1 MFRWKSR
8 RCLATLAVLG
18 MGFLASAGSARAQA
32 GDEGRNYDARVL
44 WARQA
49 GEAAVPDAA
58 QNAAEERLRAAM
70 PDLLV
75 SHHPETGALRSIYN
89 PAGVLTGPAP
99 ADSDL
104 LERALAWLEENAG
117 LLGLSATDLADVE
130 VTDRVRGKEDGTTHL
145 YLRQRLGG
153 LAVYNGQIQ
162 VHFDHEGRILAVSN
176 DFLPDLAL
184 GAKDREPA
192 LSAAGAVESAA
203 KHLGVSLLAAPS
215 ETGKPEG
222 VEHRTRVDVTGL
234 SLEPV
239 EARLMLLPVRRA
251 DARLV
256 WNFQIHTLDS
266 QHAYD
271 MTVDAATGEV
281 LTRFDWVA
289 SDTYRVYPKPV
300 ESPNHTAPLPPADG
314 RVLLA
319 NPAFTASSPFAWH
332 DTNGVPGAEFTIMRG
347 NNVHAYEDSD
357 ANNLPP
363 AVEPNCGI
371 TLSCDFPINLAGAP
385 NTYRPAAVANLF
397 YWNNLIHDVQLQYG
411 FTSAAGNFQVNTY
424 GGGGLGNDDVR
435 AEAQDGGGLNNAN
448 FFTPP
453 DGQRPRMQMFL
464 WNTAVPQKDG
474 DLDSGIIVH
483 EYGHG
488 ISNRLVGGPAN
499 VNCLTNAQR
508 PSEGLSDWWA
518 LAYTHETG
526 DQGTDPRG
534 IGTYALNQ
542 PVNGPGIRTQ
552 RYSTDPAVNTWTYAS
567 IAGMAIPHGVGSVWA
582 QGAWEVYW
590 KLVDRWG
597 FDPNLYNAGGGRG
610 NQRAML
616 YVNEGL
622 KFTACNPTFT
632 QVRDGILQAASVN
645 YGGVD
650 VCRMWKAFAA
660 FGLGTNA
667 TSGGPNSTAAV
678 NGFLTPASCNCL
690 YDPLRPEI
698 VRVTDPVNT
707 SFNISCPAGKK
718 VVGGGCQDDFTSTK
732 LRTSAPVGDTAWSCT
747 FETNPGSLTG
757 YALCDDVPVDNCYG
771 YEIVSTTT
779 TTSNVAFLKCPANK
793 VVLGGGC
800 RDNLNS
806 TILQS
811 TYPWDDDGWVCNWT
825 GLGNLTA
832 YAICGSAGLDNGRT
846 INRVTETVS
855 NVAFTACPAGKKIV
869 SGGCQDDFTSTE
881 LESSYPWNDNGWVC
895 NWVTNPGSL
904 EVYTIC
910 EDP

>member
-1 MFRWKSR
+1 MFRPR
-8 RCLATLAVLG
+8 RGVVTAALLLVG
-18 MGFLASAGSARAQA
+18 ASAALAQ
-32 GDEGRNYDARVL
+32 GGNEGRNYDARVA
-44 WARQA
+44 WAREKA
-49 GEAAVPDAA
+49 MVAVPDAA
-58 QNAAEERLRAAM
+58 QASAEDQLRAAM
-70 PDLLV
+70 PGLLV
-75 SHHPETGALRSIYN
+75 SHQPETGALRSLYN
-89 PAGVLTGPAP
+89 PAGPLTGPA
-99 ADSDL
+99 AGDS
-104 LERALAWLEENAG
+104 LERALSWLEENAA
-117 LLGLSATDLADVE
+117 LLGLSAGDLADAE
-130 VTDRVRGKEDGTTHL
+130 VTDRVAGKEDGVTHL
-145 YLRQRLGG
+145 YLRQRQGG
-153 LAVYNGQIQ
+153 LAVYNGQLQ
-162 VHFDHEGRILAVSN
+162 VHLDREGRILAVNN

-184 GAKDREPA
+184 GVKSTEPSLTA
-192 LSAAGAVESAA
+192 AQAVASAAR
-203 KHLGVSLLAAPS
+203 HLGVRLLAQPS
-215 ETGKPEG
+215 EAGKPQG
-222 VEHRTRVDVTGL
+222 VERVTRVDAVGL
-234 SLEPV
+234 SREPI
-239 EARLMLLPVRRA
+239 EARLMLLPVQRA

-266 QHAYD
+266 QHVYD
-271 MTVDAATGEV
+271 MTVDAAKGEV
-281 LTRFDWVA
+281 LTRLDWVA
-289 SDTYRVYPKPV
+289 SDTYRAYPKPV
-300 ESPNHTAPLPPADG
+300 ESPNHTPLPPADG

-319 NPAFTASSPFAWH
+319 NPAFLLSSPFAWH
-332 DTNGVPGAEFTIMRG
+332 DTNGAAGAEFTIMRG

-357 ANNLPP
+357 ANGLPP
-363 AVEPNCGI
+363 AVQPDCGV

-385 NTYRPAAVANLF
+385 STYRPAAVANLF
-397 YWNNLIHDVQLQYG
+397 YWNNLIHDVQSQYG

-424 GGGGLGNDDVR
+424 GAGGLGNDDVR
-435 AEAQDGGGLNNAN
+435 AEAQDGGGINNAN
-448 FFTPP
+448 FLTPP
-453 DGQRPRMQMFL
+453 DGQRPRMQMYL

-488 ISNRLVGGPAN
+488 ISNRLVGGPAI
-499 VNCLTNAQR
+499 VTCLQNAQQ
-508 PSEGLSDWWA
+508 PGEGLSDWWS

-526 DQGTDPRG
+526 DQGTDARG

-597 FDPNLYNAGGGRG
+597 FDANLYNAAGGKG

-622 KFTACNPTFT
+622 KFTACSPTFT

-650 VCRMWKAFAA
+650 VCRMWRAFAG

-678 NGFLTPASCNCL
+678 NGFQTPARCDCL
-690 YDPLRPEI
+690 YAPFRPEI

-707 SFNISCPAGKK
+707 AFNISCPAGKK

-732 LRTSAPVGDTAWSCT
+732 LRTSAPSGDTAWSCS

-771 YEIVSTTT
+771 HEIVSTTT

-800 RDNLNS
+800 RDNLNG
-806 TILQS
+806 TVLE
-811 TYPWDDDGWVCNWT
+811 TTEPWGDDGWVCNWT

-855 NVAFTACPAGKKIV
+855 NVAYTTCPAGKKIV
-869 SGGCQDDFTSTE
+869 SGGCSDDFTSTE

-895 NWVTNPGSL
+895 NWVNNPGSL
-904 EVYTIC
+904 TVWTVC